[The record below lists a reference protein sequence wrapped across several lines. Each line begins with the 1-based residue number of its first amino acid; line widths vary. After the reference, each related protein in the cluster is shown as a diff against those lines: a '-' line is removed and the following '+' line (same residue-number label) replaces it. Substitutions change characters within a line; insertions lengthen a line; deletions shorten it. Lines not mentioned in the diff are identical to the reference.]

1 MGQGLSVETGTGPEG
16 WGFEL
21 LLGDWVV
28 VGEDVSVA
36 VGLVLAAACFDV
48 VFGCGV
54 QSLRFVMSHFQN
66 SPCLRTFRVL
76 PVIF

>member
-28 VGEDVSVA
+28 VGEDVSV
-36 VGLVLAAACFDV
+36 GLVQAAACFDV
-48 VFGCGV
+48 VFECEV
-54 QSLRFVMSHFQN
+54 QLLRFVMSHFRN
-66 SPCLRTFRVL
+66 SPCLCTFRVL